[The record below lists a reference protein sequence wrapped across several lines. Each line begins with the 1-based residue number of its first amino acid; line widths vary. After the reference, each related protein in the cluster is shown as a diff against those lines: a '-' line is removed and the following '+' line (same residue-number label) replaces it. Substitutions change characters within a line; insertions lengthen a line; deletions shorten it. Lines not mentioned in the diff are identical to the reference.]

1 MKTILCQVNSQYIH
15 SALAPWCL
23 AAAARERCADP
34 GELQVVDA
42 NINQPVRQTAARLAE
57 GRPGLVALSCYIWN
71 AAYLQALFPLLR
83 ALLPD
88 AVIAVG
94 GPEASFDTAAFLEA
108 NPAVD
113 CVLTGEGETTFPLFL
128 DALASGASWAGVPG
142 LVCRRGGQI
151 TSSPPPP
158 PAAQLPDPY
167 TPAYFAALAGR
178 IAYVETSRGC
188 PFTCAFCLSGRED
201 RLRQFPLPEME
212 RRLLKL
218 SASGSKTIKF
228 VDRTFNADEKRAM
241 EIWRFLIRRRLDG
254 AVPAGVCFH
263 FEVGADLFSDA
274 CLAFLKTAP
283 PGLFQFEAGLQ
294 SFNPETLGA
303 VQRRTDLS
311 RLCANLLSIRAG
323 GNIHLHVDLIAGLP
337 YEDAASFAASFDR
350 AFALRPHQLQLGF
363 LKLLRGSALRARA
376 AQLGLQYDPAPPYEV
391 RATRWLQP
399 ASFHRI
405 KTAERALGWL
415 YNSGRYPRA
424 LAELLGL
431 WQGGAFAFFAAFGSF
446 AAARGAGEHPAQ
458 DAVAELL
465 FQFGGGLA
473 GMAPQRL
480 RDLLCL
486 DLLSG
491 RRGGRLPGFLRAEDP
506 DHGRI
511 APMLRSGAAD
521 HGALPVDRPGEKF
534 HAGQLGFCILYSGAG
549 CCSGGRALAV
559 ADYTRRDPVTGR
571 YALKTLPVEEFFAAA
586 GHAPPRA
593 AEKNGR

>member
-1 MKTILCQVNSQYIH
+1 MKTTLCQVNSQYIH

-23 AAAARERCADP
+23 AAAARQRCADP
-34 GELQVVDA
+34 GELRVVDA
-42 NINQPVRQTAARLAE
+42 NINQPLRQAACRLAE
-57 GRPGLVALSCYIWN
+57 GQPGLLALSCYIWN
-71 AAYLQALFPLLR
+71 AAYLHALLPLLR
-83 ALLPD
+83 ALLPE

-94 GPEASFDTAAFLEA
+94 GPEASFDTAAFLRA
-108 NPAVD
+108 NPAAD
-113 CVLTGEGETTFPLFL
+113 CVLVGEGEASFPLFL
-128 DALASGASWAGVPG
+128 DALASGAAWAEVPG
-142 LVCRRGGQI
+142 LVYRDGAKI
-151 TSSPPPP
+151 KSNPPPP
-158 PAAQLPDPY
+158 PVALPPDPY
-167 TPAYFAALAGR
+167 TPDYFAALKGR

-212 RRLLKL
+212 RHLMKL
-218 SASGSKTIKF
+218 ASSGCGTVKF
-228 VDRTFNADEKRAM
+228 VDRTFNADEKRAV
-241 EIWRFLIRRRLDG
+241 ELWRFLIRQRLAG
-254 AVPAGVCFH
+254 GIPAGVCFH

-303 VQRRTDLS
+303 VQRKTDLD

-337 YEDAASFAASFDR
+337 YEDEASFAASFDR
-350 AFALRPHQLQLGF
+350 AFALGPHQLQLGF

-376 AQLGLQYDPAPPYEV
+376 GELGLQYDPAPPYEV
-391 RATRWLQP
+391 RATRWLWP
-399 ASFHRI
+399 AALDRL

-424 LAELLGL
+424 LPELLER
-431 WQGGAFAFFAAFGSF
+431 WQGSAFAFFAAFGSF
-446 AAARGAGEHPAQ
+446 AAAQGAGEHPAQ

-465 FQFGGGLA
+465 FLFGGSLA
-473 GMAPQRL
+473 GMSPRRL

-486 DLLSG
+486 DLLSS
-491 RRGGRLPGFLRAEDP
+491 RRGGRLPGFLRVADP

-511 APMLRSGAAD
+511 APLLRSGAAD
-521 HGALPVDRPGEKF
+521 GKGLPVEQPGAKF

-549 CCSGGRALAV
+549 CCSGGRALAL

-571 YALKTLPVEEFFAAA
+571 YALETLPLTEFFAAA
-586 GHAPPRA
+586 GQAPGPRDP
-593 AEKNGR
+593 